1 LGATT
6 VLFESTPTYPTA
18 SRFWE
23 TVEKHKITQFYTAPT
38 AIRALRRLG
47 NQYVENCDLSSL
59 RVIGSVGEPIDE
71 EAWTWYYEKVGH
83 SKCAVVDTYWQTE
96 TGSIVIT
103 PLPGATPTK
112 PGSATFPFFG
122 ILPVILDPTTGKEL
136 EGDDVTGILAI
147 KKPWPSVA
155 RTVFNNHHRY
165 METYLKPY
173 PGYYFTGEF

>member
-1 LGATT
+1 
-6 VLFESTPTYPTA
+6 
-18 SRFWE
+18 
-23 TVEKHKITQFYTAPT
+23 
-38 AIRALRRLG
+38 
-47 NQYVENCDLSSL
+47 
-59 RVIGSVGEPIDE
+59 VG
-71 EAWTWYYEKVGH
+71 Y
-83 SKCAVVDTYWQTE
+83 SQCAVVDTYWQTE

-122 ILPVILDPTTGKEL
+122 ILPVILDPTTGQEL
-136 EGDDVTGILAI
+136 EGDDVTGVLAI

-173 PGYYFTGEF
+173 PGYYFTGKSLY